1 MDNLQNLKEVYIEH
15 IDLIAINLDINHLMI
30 ESPEVLQLK
39 KDAKKLE
46 KENFKI
52 KNNIDTAVNNRIN
65 KVFKEYNIDEIL
77 KKRYYNTL
85 FKYE

>member
-52 KNNIDTAVNNRIN
+52 KNNIDTAV
-65 KVFKEYNIDEIL
+65 K
-77 KKRYYNTL
+77 
-85 FKYE
+85 